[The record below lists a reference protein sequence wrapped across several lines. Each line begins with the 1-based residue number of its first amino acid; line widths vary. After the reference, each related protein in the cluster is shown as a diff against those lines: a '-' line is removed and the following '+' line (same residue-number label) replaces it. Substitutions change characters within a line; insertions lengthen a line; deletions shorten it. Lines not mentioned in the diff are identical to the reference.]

1 VKSERDLQ
9 WAYDDPLGVSAAFN
23 LNVLLRIN
31 RELGGNFD
39 LRAFRH
45 RAIWNAGSSRMD
57 MFLVSTREQRVRIE
71 SVDLEFQLRKDEAI
85 WTESSYK
92 YTPDG
97 LITQLRN
104 SGFESMGQWIDHD
117 AGFALTLA
125 RTA

>member
-1 VKSERDLQ
+1 
-9 WAYDDPLGVSAAFN
+9 
-23 LNVLLRIN
+23 
-31 RELGGNFD
+31 
-39 LRAFRH
+39 
-45 RAIWNAGSSRMD
+45 MD